1 MISAALCSVHDG
13 TVVINVYGYVA
24 LMLIETVAVV
34 GGGCREQEEDLREE
48 SWLLYL
54 GMLSMVNSPVCEFPA
69 AMNYRAM
76 NDTQ

>member
-1 MISAALCSVHDG
+1 MIFAALCSVHDG

-24 LMLIETVAVV
+24 LMLVETVV

-48 SWLLYL
+48 TWLLYL
-54 GMLSMVNSPVCEFPA
+54 GMLSKVNSPVCEFPV